1 MHRGRGGERARAAAV
16 RHHQQRMAARQ
27 GSDMGGEK
35 MEGQLFNNAAHSST
49 YYSDVDGAADDAAD
63 LASPVLSV
71 GDNFYTILQV
81 EHDASQDDIKRS
93 FRKLAL
99 LFHPDKNING
109 DQQIEMQVPAPH
121 LYFFLI
127 LFLPM

>member
-1 MHRGRGGERARAAAV
+1 
-16 RHHQQRMAARQ
+16 MAARQ
-27 GSDMGGEK
+27 GEMGGEK
-35 MEGQLFNNAAHSST
+35 MEGQFNNAAHSST

-63 LASPVLSV
+63 LASPVLNV

-109 DQQIEMQVPAPH
+109 DQHIEMQVPAPH
-121 LYFFLI
+121 LYFFSIDFSSHVTVLCEYYCFAWNRN
-127 LFLPM
+127 L